1 MVPLISL
8 MIIILFSIIVVRIG
22 TVALEMTGLSREV
35 ARFQAQS
42 AFTGT
47 GFTTAESEHVVSHPA
62 RRRIIRILIFIGNA
76 GIISAIATLLL
87 TFVGQTEEEATIN
100 LIWLIIGL
108 IILFLFSRSRLVDR
122 ALRWIIKRGLERF
135 TSLKIYDYE
144 ELLGVSKG
152 YSIGKFMV
160 KKGSWLEN
168 KRLGDLRL
176 NEEGIIVLAI
186 YKKIDDK
193 EMFIGAPPRDINVVQ
208 GDILVCYG
216 PEENIRNLS
225 ERLKGVAGDR
235 AHREAV
241 EKEKVIREEEGK
253 ELLQCGAID
262 KKCDDS

>member
-47 GFTTAESEHVVSHPA
+47 GFTTAESEHVVSHPT

-144 ELLGVSKG
+144 ELLGG
-152 YSIGKFMV
+152 
-160 KKGSWLEN
+160 
-168 KRLGDLRL
+168 
-176 NEEGIIVLAI
+176 
-186 YKKIDDK
+186 
-193 EMFIGAPPRDINVVQ
+193 
-208 GDILVCYG
+208 
-216 PEENIRNLS
+216 
-225 ERLKGVAGDR
+225 
-235 AHREAV
+235 
-241 EKEKVIREEEGK
+241 
-253 ELLQCGAID
+253 
-262 KKCDDS
+262 

>member
-1 MVPLISL
+1 MLPLISL

-62 RRRIIRILIFIGNA
+62 RRRIIRTLIFIGNA

-87 TFVGQTEEEATIN
+87 TFVGQTEEEATVN
-100 LIWLIIGL
+100 LIWLVVGL
-108 IILFLFSRSRLVDR
+108 VILFLFGRSKLVDKF
-122 ALRWIIKRGLERF
+122 LRWIIKRGLERF

-152 YSIGKFMV
+152 FSIGKFIV

-168 KRLGDLRL
+168 KKLGDLRL
-176 NEEGIIVLAI
+176 NEEGIIVLAV
-186 YKKIDDK
+186 YKKIKGKDK
-193 EMFIGAPPRDINVVQ
+193 FIGAPSKDIIVSR
-208 GDILVCYG
+208 GDTLICYG

-225 ERLKGVAGDR
+225 ERLKGVSGDR

-241 EKEKVIREEEGK
+241 EKEKIIREK
-253 ELLQCGAID
+253 EDRELVQCGVID
-262 KKCDDS
+262 DTCKD